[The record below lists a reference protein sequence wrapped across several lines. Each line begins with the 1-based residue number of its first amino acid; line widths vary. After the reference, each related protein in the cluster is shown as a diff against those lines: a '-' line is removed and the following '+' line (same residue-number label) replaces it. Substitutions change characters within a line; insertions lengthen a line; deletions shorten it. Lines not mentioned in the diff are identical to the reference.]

1 MASIDFKRAAAFIAA
16 VPTGRWTT
24 YGDVA
29 KAGGADKGA
38 QAIGDWLRREGDRVS
53 HVYRVLKVDGFVAD
67 GFRPA
72 GPGVPADEARVRD
85 VLRNEGV
92 AIDAQG
98 RASEHQRFRLED
110 WR

>member
-1 MASIDFKRAAAFIAA
+1 VTGCAGKATGCLTSTASSI
-16 VPTGRWTT
+16 
-24 YGDVA
+24 
-29 KAGGADKGA
+29 
-38 QAIGDWLRREGDRVS
+38 
-53 HVYRVLKVDGFVAD
+53 LKVDGFVAN